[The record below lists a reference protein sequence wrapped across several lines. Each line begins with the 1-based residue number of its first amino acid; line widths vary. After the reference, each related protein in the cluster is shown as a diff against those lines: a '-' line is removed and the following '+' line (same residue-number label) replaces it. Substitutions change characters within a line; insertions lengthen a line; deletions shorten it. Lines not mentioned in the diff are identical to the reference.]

1 MVEYRTSEVYPHR
14 DKKQHIHEYEL
25 NGEGSYILEVQTKEG
40 WWCLNATRALG
51 TVGRL
56 LNHSTRPNLKPFHPL
71 LVRGKWR
78 VGFIAQRA
86 NEPQEELS
94 LFPKRYVGNN
104 SIVNNNNNNNI
115 LMLLP

>member
-14 DKKQHIHEYEL
+14 DKKKHIHEYEL
-25 NGEGSYILEVQTKEG
+25 NGKGSYILEVQTKEG

-56 LNHSTRPNLKPFHPL
+56 LNHSTWPNLKPFHPL

-78 VGFIAQRA
+78 VGLKEQMNPRKSLPGITSAHQRDKNGSIAI
-86 NEPQEELS
+86 PQ
-94 LFPKRYVGNN
+94 KVCW
-104 SIVNNNNNNNI
+104 
-115 LMLLP
+115 